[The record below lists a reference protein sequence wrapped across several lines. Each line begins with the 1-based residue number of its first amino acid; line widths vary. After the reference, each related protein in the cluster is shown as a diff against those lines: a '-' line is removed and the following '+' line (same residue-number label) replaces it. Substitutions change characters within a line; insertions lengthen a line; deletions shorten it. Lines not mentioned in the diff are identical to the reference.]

1 MKPAEGAGVS
11 AAGVS
16 ANHAAPWI
24 AGQRDVLLRQRG
36 HARLLQ
42 GPSGL
47 GQFDLALE
55 MVRAWLCER
64 PAKIDPVPD
73 VPGDQQTQAPGP
85 ACGNCPSCH
94 AIDVF
99 AHADLFLLAPETF
112 LLAQGWPL
120 SEDAQKKI
128 DNKERKPSKEIRVEA
143 MRDCIEFCQRTNAR
157 GRGKAVL
164 VYPAER
170 MNGVT
175 ANALLK
181 SLEEPPGDVKFV
193 LATESAHQLLP
204 TIRSRC
210 VSHTMV
216 WPSNEQ
222 SFAWLVDHGLD
233 EAQARRLLK
242 ASGQRPQDALDW
254 LQAGHDMASWSGFP
268 KAMQRGD
275 VGAVK
280 DWGVVELLKSLH
292 KLCHDLMVHK
302 VGGEPRYFNP
312 DELPGMAQAS
322 LQRLVQWSRELT
334 QALRTAEHPYS
345 VGLMQ
350 EALVSQARLAMA
362 APAGQ
367 ANARRSSLSSIG

>member
-1 MKPAEGAGVS
+1 MPGSAPALAGPS
-11 AAGVS
+11 
-16 ANHAAPWI
+16 AAPWI
-24 AGQRDVLLRQRG
+24 AGQRDALLRQSG
-36 HARLLQ
+36 HAWLLQ

-55 MVRAWLCER
+55 LVRAWLCEQ
-64 PAKIDPVPD
+64 PASESSQESQ
-73 VPGDQQTQAPGP
+73 GFRP
-85 ACGNCPSCH
+85 ACGICASCH
-94 AIDVF
+94 AVDVY
-99 AHADLFLLAPETF
+99 AHADLFVLAPETF

-143 MRDCIEFCQRTNAR
+143 MRDCIEFCQRTSAR
-157 GRGKAVL
+157 GRGKAAL

-210 VSHTMV
+210 LSHTMT
-216 WPSNEQ
+216 WPAFEQ
-222 SFAWLVDHGLD
+222 SVAWLVSQGQGASQ
-233 EAQARRLLK
+233 AQRLLK

-254 LQAGHDMASWSGFP
+254 LQAGHDVAAWAQFP

-275 VGAVK
+275 VSAIK
-280 DWGVVELLKSLH
+280 DWTVVELLKSLH
-292 KLCHDLMVHK
+292 KLCHDVMVQK
-302 VGGEPRYFNP
+302 VGGEPRYFEP
-312 DELPGMAQAS
+312 DELPNMAQAS

-334 QALRTAEHPYS
+334 QELRTAEHPFS
-345 VGLMQ
+345 PGLMQ

-362 APAGQ
+362 SVGRPPDARFGGKSVEQAGL
-367 ANARRSSLSSIG
+367 AVRD

>member
-1 MKPAEGAGVS
+1 MNPGGE
-11 AAGVS
+11 AAV
-16 ANHAAPWI
+16 AVRQAAPWI
-24 AGQRDVLLRQRG
+24 ASQRDALLRQRG
-36 HARLLQ
+36 HAWLLQ

-55 MVRAWLCER
+55 MVRAWLCEHSIGH
-64 PAKIDPVPD
+64 PQEPSAT
-73 VPGDQQTQAPGP
+73 GF
-85 ACGNCPSCH
+85 ACGHCTSCH

-99 AHADLFLLAPETF
+99 AHADLFVLAPETF
-112 LLAQGWPL
+112 MLAQGWPL

-143 MRDCIEFCQRTNAR
+143 MRDCIEFCQRTSAR

-210 VSHTMV
+210 VSHTMA
-216 WPSNEQ
+216 WPSVEQ
-222 SFAWLVDHGLD
+222 SLTWLVSQGQESG
-233 EAQARRLLK
+233 EAARLLK
-242 ASGQRPQDALDW
+242 ASGQRPQDALAW
-254 LQAGHDMASWSGFP
+254 RLAGHDVTSWAQFP

-275 VGAVK
+275 VGLIK
-280 DWGVVELLKSLH
+280 DWTVVELLKSLH
-292 KLCHDLMVHK
+292 KLCHDLMVQK
-302 VGGEPRYFNP
+302 VGGVPRYFNT
-312 DELPGMAQAS
+312 DELPPMTQAS
-322 LQRLVQWSRELT
+322 LHRLVHWSRELT
-334 QALRTAEHPYS
+334 QELRTAEHPFS
-345 VGLMQ
+345 AGLMQ
-350 EALVSQARLAMA
+350 EALVSQAHQAMA
-362 APAGQ
+362 VAGGSPAG
-367 ANARRSSLSSIG
+367 RPGESR

>member
-1 MKPAEGAGVS
+1 MTP
-11 AAGVS
+11 
-16 ANHAAPWI
+16 AAPWI
-24 AGQRDVLLRQRG
+24 ARQRDALLRQRG
-36 HARLLQ
+36 HAWLLQ

-55 MVRAWLCER
+55 MVRAWLCEQ
-64 PAKIDPVPD
+64 AVPSLEK
-73 VPGDQQTQAPGP
+73 GQAASP
-85 ACGNCPSCH
+85 ACGQCTSCH
-94 AIDVF
+94 AIDVY
-99 AHADLFLLAPETF
+99 AHADLFVLAPETF

-143 MRDCIEFCQRTNAR
+143 MRDCIEFCQRTSAR

-170 MNGVT
+170 MNGIT

-210 VSHTMV
+210 VSHTMS
-216 WPSNEQ
+216 WPTEAQ
-222 SFAWLVDHGLD
+222 SLAWLVAQGPDA
-233 EAQARRLLK
+233 AQASRLLK
-242 ASGQRPQDALDW
+242 ASGQRPQDALAW
-254 LQAGHDMASWSGFP
+254 LQAGHDVASWAQFP

-275 VGAVK
+275 VGSVK
-280 DWGVVELLKSLH
+280 DWTVLELLKSLH
-292 KLCHDLMVHK
+292 KLCHDLMVQK

-312 DELPGMAQAS
+312 DELPNMAQAS
-322 LQRLVQWSRELT
+322 LQRLVQWSRDLT
-334 QALRTAEHPYS
+334 QELRTAEHPFS
-345 VGLMQ
+345 PGLMQ

-362 APAGQ
+362 APGG
-367 ANARRSSLSSIG
+367 RPVVGVRD

>member
-1 MKPAEGAGVS
+1 MTPGGSSVPAARS
-11 AAGVS
+11 AL
-16 ANHAAPWI
+16 PWI
-24 AGQRDVLLRQRG
+24 ASQRDSLLRQRG
-36 HARLLQ
+36 HAWLLH

-55 MVRAWLCER
+55 LVRAWLCEQAG
-64 PAKIDPVPD
+64 PAQDLRREEAGKD
-73 VPGDQQTQAPGP
+73 GKGAPTTTP
-85 ACGNCPSCH
+85 ACGSCTSCH
-94 AIDVF
+94 AIDVY
-99 AHADLFLLAPETF
+99 AHADLLVLAPEVF

-143 MRDCIEFCQRTNAR
+143 MRDCIEFCQRTSAR
-157 GRGKAVL
+157 GMGKAVL

-170 MNGVT
+170 MNGIT

-181 SLEEPPGDVKFV
+181 SLEEPAGDVRFV

-210 VSHTMV
+210 VSHAMAR
-216 WPSNEQ
+216 PSDEQ
-222 SFAWLVDHGLD
+222 SLAWLVGQGQVQ
-233 EAQARRLLK
+233 AQAERLLK

-254 LQAGHDMASWSGFP
+254 LQAGHDVAAWAQFP

-275 VGAVK
+275 VGSVK
-280 DWGVVELLKSLH
+280 DWTVLELLKSLH
-292 KLCHDLMVHK
+292 KLCHDLMVQK
-302 VGGEPRYFNP
+302 VGGEPRYFNA
-312 DELPGMAQAS
+312 DELPATAPVS

-334 QALRTAEHPYS
+334 LELRTAEHPFS
-345 VGLMQ
+345 PGLMQ

-362 APAGQ
+362 VPVGRPGSQ
-367 ANARRSSLSSIG
+367 RVVGAND